1 MREREGQ
8 ERVESL
14 LLLIV
19 PLLIGVSLYL
29 PGLIEEVTGHYAVYT
44 VYIVGSLALT
54 KHNGRTLSE
63 IGLTGRGFVSSFG
76 DSVAFVVG
84 VFAVRLFRGALSLS
98 ADVFSLTAF
107 AYNLFYW
114 GLSGLGQEVIFRGLI
129 LFSFYRWKGERVA
142 LVVSSALFMVV
153 HILEYQ
159 SAFSLLF
166 FGAEGLYWGWVAL
179 RTRNIVGIAVSH
191 TLYNFI
197 FSYSFAP

>member
-1 MREREGQ
+1 MKDWEGW
-8 ERVESL
+8 ESAESL
-14 LLLIV
+14 LLFVV

-29 PGLIEEVTGHYAVYT
+29 SGIIDEVTGHYAVYT
-44 VYIVGSLALT
+44 VFIVGSLALT
-54 KHNGRTLSE
+54 KYNGRAPSE
-63 IGLTGRGFVSSFG
+63 IGLTGRGFVSSFR

-98 ADVFSLTAF
+98 GDVFSSAAF

-114 GLSGLGQEVIFRGLI
+114 GLSGLGQEIIFRGLI

-142 LVVSSALFMVV
+142 LLVSSALFMVV

-159 SAFSLLF
+159 SASSLLF

-191 TLYNFI
+191 TLFNFI
-197 FSYSFAP
+197 FSYVFAP